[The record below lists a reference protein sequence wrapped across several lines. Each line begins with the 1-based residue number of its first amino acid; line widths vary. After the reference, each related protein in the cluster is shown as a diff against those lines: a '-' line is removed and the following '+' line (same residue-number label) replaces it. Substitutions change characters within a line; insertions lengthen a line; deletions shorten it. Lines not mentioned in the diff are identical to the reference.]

1 MPSASPF
8 RSLFRRAAHL
18 LGSALLF
25 LAAFAASAEP
35 DTLTPL
41 PDMGDS
47 SGGFMSRGEERR
59 LGQAF
64 MRNIRHH
71 MTVVSDPLLNSYI
84 ESLGGKLVSHSN
96 PNGQP
101 FSFFLVED
109 NTINA
114 FAGPYGYIGVNTGLI
129 LTTESE
135 SELAAVLAHEISH
148 VTQRHLMRTFEMA
161 SDSNLATAALV
172 IAAIVVGAATD
183 NAGAG
188 MAAAAGAQAGMAQRQ
203 INFTR
208 QNEKEADRIGIQILV
223 DAEYDPRA
231 MPVFFHRLGKA
242 NRVYANA
249 EIPEFLRTHPI
260 TTNRIADAR
269 NRAENYPYRQYPDSV
284 EYHLSRA
291 ILREQDF
298 KNPNEAVTF
307 FRSSLADGRYRNE
320 EAQRY
325 GYVRALLRARK
336 YQEAGQEL
344 AKLQKKFPLRV
355 HHLILESMVLQ
366 KSGQAGK
373 ALKALQSGLE
383 LYPDNYPLT
392 IYYAESLM
400 AARRSGEAKTLLEK
414 LVRSRPGDAE
424 LYKLLARSAAN
435 AGHPAEGHQYLA
447 EHYYLNGNLVA
458 AVKQLNIALADKGLD
473 YYRSAQMTARLNEMK
488 QELADQKQQKL

>member
-1 MPSASPF
+1 MLSVFTLPS
-8 RSLFRRAAHL
+8 LYRRIPLL
-18 LGSALLF
+18 LGSALLC
-25 LAAFAASAEP
+25 LAAASGAS

-47 SGGFMSRGEERR
+47 SGSIISRGQERR

-84 ESLGGKLVSHSN
+84 ESLGGKLVSHSESG
-96 PNGQP
+96 GQP
-101 FSFFLVED
+101 FTFFLVED
-109 NTINA
+109 HTINA

-161 SDSNLATAALV
+161 SDNNLATAALV

-208 QNEKEADRIGIQILV
+208 QNEKEADRIGIQTLAA
-223 DAEYDPRA
+223 AEYDPRA

-242 NRVYANA
+242 NRVYANT

-269 NRAENYPYRQYPDSV
+269 NRSESYPYRQYPDSA

-336 YQEAGQEL
+336 YPQAKQEL

-373 ALKALQSGLE
+373 GLRVLKDGLE

-392 IYYAESLM
+392 IYYAEALM
-400 AARRSGEAKTLLEK
+400 TARRAGEAKSLLEK
-414 LVRSRPGDAE
+414 LVRSRPTDAE
-424 LYKLLARSAAN
+424 LYQLLARASAK
-435 AGHPAEGHQYLA
+435 AGQVNEGHQYMA

-458 AVKQLNIALADKGLD
+458 AVKQLDIALADKRVD
-473 YYRSAQMTARLNEMK
+473 YYRSAQMSARRNEFK
-488 QELADQKQQKL
+488 QELADLKKQKP

>member
-1 MPSASPF
+1 MLSASPF
-8 RSLFRRAAHL
+8 STLFQRISLL
-18 LGSALLF
+18 LASTLLF
-25 LAAFAASAEP
+25 LIAVSASGAP

-47 SGGFMSRGEERR
+47 AGSIMSRGQERR

-84 ESLGGKLVSHSN
+84 ESLGGKLVSHSDAG
-96 PNGQP
+96 GQP

-109 NTINA
+109 HTINA

-208 QNEKEADRIGIQILV
+208 QNEKEADRIGIRILA
-223 DAEYDPRA
+223 DANYDPRA

-242 NRVYANA
+242 NRVYANT

-269 NRAENYPYRQYPDSV
+269 PAGE
-284 EYHLSRA
+284 LSLSPIPR
-291 ILREQDF
+291 
-298 KNPNEAVTF
+298 
-307 FRSSLADGRYRNE
+307 
-320 EAQRY
+320 
-325 GYVRALLRARK
+325 
-336 YQEAGQEL
+336 
-344 AKLQKKFPLRV
+344 
-355 HHLILESMVLQ
+355 
-366 KSGQAGK
+366 
-373 ALKALQSGLE
+373 
-383 LYPDNYPLT
+383 
-392 IYYAESLM
+392 
-400 AARRSGEAKTLLEK
+400 
-414 LVRSRPGDAE
+414 
-424 LYKLLARSAAN
+424 
-435 AGHPAEGHQYLA
+435 
-447 EHYYLNGNLVA
+447 
-458 AVKQLNIALADKGLD
+458 
-473 YYRSAQMTARLNEMK
+473 
-488 QELADQKQQKL
+488 